1 MGYKKYSD
9 YSAAEEMVNYIK
21 RGGITSRN
29 TAYRELL
36 TISQEWPGTDAAY
49 EAEYLINSEY
59 SDQKYN

>member
-9 YSAAEEMVNYIK
+9 YSVAVEMLKHIK
-21 RGGITSRN
+21 GGGITSRN

-36 TISQEWPGTDAAY
+36 TITQEWPGTDAAY

-59 SDQKYN
+59 SDQKYS